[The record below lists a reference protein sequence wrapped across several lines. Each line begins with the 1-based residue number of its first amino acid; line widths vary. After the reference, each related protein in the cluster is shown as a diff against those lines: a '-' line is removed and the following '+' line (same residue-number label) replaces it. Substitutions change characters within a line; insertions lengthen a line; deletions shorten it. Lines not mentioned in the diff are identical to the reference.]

1 MLSFA
6 TLSFKTLTMSEI
18 DFLRDSGS
26 LLLGKKSKLISSSLK
41 SIFPSSPSRISLNMF
56 FSSLSSGG
64 KPIFTSTL
72 FLQLLLLLVINS
84 SEIICHFPKSST
96 SLPGSFMI
104 FDTSSLLLCL
114 RREKKLGL
122 SIVSALALSELRC
135 SAINSQEK
143 SSI

>member
-1 MLSFA
+1 
-6 TLSFKTLTMSEI
+6 MSEI

-41 SIFPSSPSRISLNMF
+41 SIFPSSSSMISLNMF

-72 FLQLLLLLVINS
+72 FLQLLLLLVIKS
-84 SEIICHFPKSST
+84 SEIIFQSFKSLGST
-96 SLPGSFMI
+96 PGRWVI
-104 FDTSSLLLCL
+104 LDTSSLAFSL

-122 SIVSALALSELRC
+122 SIFCACALSDLR
-135 SAINSQEK
+135 
-143 SSI
+143 